1 MHFSMGALGRFHIR
15 IKTWPRL
22 IGSDVS
28 YILFPKARRVAADH
42 KNFCLIDKD
51 STAPIRCMPKN
62 KQLFAFKQ
70 KHQTRYKRCSY
81 FSTFRHLPMGN
92 PRACRNVFFVR
103 VRTILFCQPHII
115 PFADGREIFFIFANF
130 MLSSFCR
137 WTKRPL
143 GADARCPVWDIL
155 GYFATIL
162 RCQPHDILF
171 QAHDIFSLQMDQKTS
186 GSGCKMPSL
195 GSMQAAFLANIA
207 SLFNSHGRLVCFN
220 YLFFCH
226 SYCSPFCCHCWFVV
240 VAEKLRWLSLFR
252 LPNVQLKLFSP
263 VCF

>member
-1 MHFSMGALGRFHIR
+1 MRAQL
-15 IKTWPRL
+15 L
-22 IGSDVS
+22 SD
-28 YILFPKARRVAADH
+28 
-42 KNFCLIDKD
+42 
-51 STAPIRCMPKN
+51 
-62 KQLFAFKQ
+62 
-70 KHQTRYKRCSY
+70 
-81 FSTFRHLPMGN
+81 
-92 PRACRNVFFVR
+92 ACRRTNSFLPLSRNIRQDKKGVLTFQHFAICQWATRGPAGTFFVR

-115 PFADGREIFFIFANF
+115 PFADGREIFCIFANF

-162 RCQPHDILF
+162 FCQPHDILF

-207 SLFNSHGRLVCFN
+207 SLFNSHGRLVGFHYFLVPVILLSWPLLCFFRP
-220 YLFFCH
+220 FF
-226 SYCSPFCCHCWFVV
+226 
-240 VAEKLRWLSLFR
+240 LLL
-252 LPNVQLKLFSP
+252 L
-263 VCF
+263 